1 METGR
6 REIGRA
12 EYKLAAWE
20 PCQESHTIFI
30 GELQEEQE
38 QKNN

>member
-20 PCQESHTIFI
+20 LCQESHTIFI

-38 QKNN
+38 QKNK